1 MTAPIRFE
9 RHTETAA
16 FFSPLAGMEFA
27 EDRIEV
33 RTDPLTGMT
42 AVASAG
48 LEAKEEMFLGKT
60 DWAYAE
66 ALAASTRDG
75 CFFCPEK
82 VLAATPRYP
91 DELVPGGRLER
102 GRALVFPNLFPLA
115 GVHAVVTFP
124 EKHFLRPSEFTPE
137 LLEEALGAATDF
149 VGRAARFYPRM
160 THVQVSCNHMLPAGA
175 SLAHPHLQVFG
186 GETVPWQVELY
197 WRRSAEWKA
206 AHGMSYWSTLVEQ
219 ERASG
224 DRYVHGEDAVHWLV
238 PFAPAGAREAIAVV
252 PDAERLPDL
261 RDAQTRALSSG
272 LSAILAWYEEEG
284 LSAFNFTI
292 FSGAL
297 DGRETGFPVVLRIIA
312 RTAFKQ
318 DYRTDD
324 YFLQKQLGGELMF
337 AAPEEMAARL
347 RERFSA

>member
-1 MTAPIRFE
+1 MTDAIQFE
-9 RHTETAA
+9 RHFETAG
-16 FFSPLAGMEFA
+16 FYSPLAGMEFA
-27 EDRIEV
+27 EDRVEV

-60 DWAYAE
+60 DWEYAE
-66 ALAASTRDG
+66 ALAARTREG

-82 VLAATPRYP
+82 VLEATPKYP
-91 DELVPGGRLER
+91 DELVPGGRLAR
-102 GRALVFPNLFPLA
+102 GGVLVFPNLFPLA
-115 GVHAVVTFP
+115 AVHAVATFP
-124 EKHFLRPSEFTPE
+124 DKHYLRPSGFTPQV
-137 LLEEALGAATDF
+137 LEEALGAAFDF
-149 VGRAARFYPRM
+149 AGRAERSYPDL
-160 THVQVSCNHMLPAGA
+160 THLQVSCNHMLPAGA

-186 GETVPWQVELY
+186 GEAVPWQVELY

-206 AHGMSYWSTLVEQ
+206 AHGASYWDTLVAQ
-219 ERASG
+219 EEAT
-224 DRYVHGEDAVHWLV
+224 GERSIWSADGVHWLA

-252 PDAERLPDL
+252 PGTDRLSALGAPHV
-261 RDAQTRALSSG
+261 AALSSG
-272 LSAILAWYEEEG
+272 LSKILTWYEAEG
-284 LSAFNFTI
+284 LSAFNFTV
-292 FSGAL
+292 FGGAL
-297 DGRETGFPVVLRIIA
+297 DGRDTGFPVVLRVIA

-347 RERFSA
+347 RTLLAG

>member
-1 MTAPIRFE
+1 MTDLIRFE
-9 RHTETAA
+9 RHTETAG
-16 FFSPLAGMEFA
+16 FFSPLAGMGFA

-42 AVASAG
+42 AVSSAG

-60 DWAYAE
+60 DWQYAE
-66 ALAASTRDG
+66 ALAARTREG

-82 VLAATPRYP
+82 VLEATPRYP
-91 DELVPGGRLER
+91 EDLLPGGRLER
-102 GRALVFPNLFPLA
+102 GQALVFPNLFPLA

-124 EKHFLRPSEFTPE
+124 EKHYLRPSQFTPE
-137 LLEEALGAATDF
+137 LLEEALGAAFDF
-149 VGRAARFYPRM
+149 AGRAERFYPRM
-160 THVQVSCNHMLPAGA
+160 THVEVSCNHMLPAGA

-197 WRRSAEWKA
+197 WRRSEAWKSA
-206 AHGMSYWSTLVEQ
+206 RGASYWDALIDQEQ
-219 ERASG
+219 ASG
-224 DRYVHGEDAVHWLV
+224 ERYVHGEHGVHWLV

-252 PDAERLPDL
+252 PGAERLPGL
-261 RDAQTRALSSG
+261 GAEQTRALSSG
-272 LSAILAWYEEEG
+272 LSKVLGWYEEEG
-284 LSAFNFTI
+284 LSAFNFTV
-292 FSGAL
+292 FGGAL
-297 DGRETGFPVVLRIIA
+297 DGRETGFPVVLRVIA

-347 RERFSA
+347 RALFAG

>member
-1 MTAPIRFE
+1 MTEPIQFHR
-9 RHTETAA
+9 RTETAA
-16 FFSPLAGMEFA
+16 FYSPLAGMEFA
-27 EDRIEV
+27 EDRVEV

-48 LEAKEEMFLGKT
+48 LEAKEEMFLGRA
-60 DWAYAE
+60 DWAYTDLLVARSRE
-66 ALAASTRDG
+66 G

-82 VLAATPRYP
+82 VLEATPRYP

-124 EKHFLRPSEFTPE
+124 GEHFLRPSQFTPS
-137 LLEEALGAATDF
+137 LLEEGLGAALDF
-149 VGRAARFYPRM
+149 ARRAAAFHPGM
-160 THVQVSCNHMLPAGA
+160 THISVCCNHMLPGGA
-175 SLAHPHLQVFG
+175 SLVHPHFQVFG
-186 GETVPWQVELY
+186 GETVPWLIQLY
-197 WRRSAEWKA
+197 WDRSAAWLG
-206 AHGMSYWSTLVEQ
+206 AHGESYWRTLVEQ
-219 ERASG
+219 ERAAG
-224 DRYVHGEDAVHWLV
+224 ERYVWGAAGVHWLV

-252 PDAERLPDL
+252 PEAPRLTDL
-261 RDAQTRALSSG
+261 KDEHAAALAYGLTR
-272 LSAILAWYEEEG
+272 ILTWYEDEG
-284 LSAFNFTI
+284 LSAFNFTL
-292 FSGAL
+292 SGGPL
-297 DGRETGFPVVLRIIA
+297 DGHDTGFPVVLRVIA

-347 RERFSA
+347 RPLF

>member
-1 MTAPIRFE
+1 MTEPIQFHR
-9 RHTETAA
+9 RTETAA
-16 FFSPLAGMEFA
+16 FYSPLAGMEFG

-48 LEAKEEMFLGKT
+48 LEAKEEMFLGRA
-60 DWAYAE
+60 DWAYTD
-66 ALAASTRDG
+66 LLVASSRDG

-82 VLAATPRYP
+82 VLEATPRYP

-124 EKHFLRPSEFTPE
+124 DKHFLRPSQFTPS
-137 LLEEALGAATDF
+137 LLEEGLGAALDF
-149 VGRAARFYPRM
+149 VRRAAAFHPGM
-160 THVQVSCNHMLPAGA
+160 THISVCCNHMLPGGA
-175 SLAHPHLQVFG
+175 SLVHPHFQVFG
-186 GETVPWQVELY
+186 GETVPWLIQLY
-197 WRRSAEWKA
+197 WDRSAAWLS
-206 AHGMSYWSTLVEQ
+206 AHGESYWRTLVEQ
-219 ERASG
+219 ERAARE
-224 DRYVHGEDAVHWLV
+224 RYVWGAAGVHWLV

-252 PDAERLPDL
+252 PEAPRLTDL
-261 RDAQTRALSSG
+261 QDEHAAALAHGLTR
-272 LSAILAWYEEEG
+272 ILTWYEDEG
-284 LSAFNFTI
+284 LSAFNFTLAGG
-292 FSGAL
+292 SL
-297 DGRETGFPVVLRIIA
+297 DGRDTGFPVVLRVIA

-347 RERFSA
+347 QPLF